1 MAHPLARGNTIRP
14 DTKARS
20 RWDFKAI
27 AMGFKAIAR
36 SIHAK
41 SAKPAV

>member
-1 MAHPLARGNTIRP
+1 MAHPLARREYHQ
-14 DTKARS
+14 AR
-20 RWDFKAI
+20 DQGAI

>member
-1 MAHPLARGNTIRP
+1 MAHPLARG
-14 DTKARS
+14 KYHQAGYQG
-20 RWDFKAI
+20 AI

>member
-1 MAHPLARGNTIRP
+1 MAHPLARRKYH
-14 DTKARS
+14 KARDQ
-20 RWDFKAI
+20 RAI

-41 SAKPAV
+41 SAKQAV